1 MPRRVIPEGSA
12 IPAEHSA
19 MEPAIP
25 QVEDVLQ
32 FPCDHIFK
40 AFGPNDEDGRF
51 QAAVLAAV
59 CSVQPVPLDAVRPRP
74 SAQGAYLCVS
84 VVVRL
89 ESFVQLQANY
99 AALRAVPDLKY
110 LL

>member
-1 MPRRVIPEGSA
+1 
-12 IPAEHSA
+12 

-25 QVEDVLQ
+25 KVEDVLE

-59 CSVQPVPLDAVRPRP
+59 CSVQPVPLDAVRART
-74 SAQGAYLCVS
+74 SSQGAYLCVS
-84 VVVRL
+84 VVIRL
-89 ESFVQLQANY
+89 ENFAQLQANY
-99 AALRAVPDLKY
+99 TALRTVVGLKY

>member
-1 MPRRVIPEGSA
+1 
-12 IPAEHSA
+12 
-19 MEPAIP
+19 MEPTIP
-25 QVEDVLQ
+25 KIEDILE

-51 QAAVLAAV
+51 QAAVLDAV
-59 CSVQPVPLDAVRPRP
+59 CSVQPVPLDAVRPRM
-74 SAQGAYLCVS
+74 SSQGAYLCVT

-89 ESFVQLQANY
+89 ESFSQLEANY
-99 AALRAVPDLKY
+99 QALRAVPGLKY

>member
-1 MPRRVIPEGSA
+1 
-12 IPAEHSA
+12 
-19 MEPAIP
+19 MEPVTP
-25 QVEDVLQ
+25 KVEDVLQ

-59 CSVQPVPLDAVRPRP
+59 CSVQAVPLDAVRPRT
-74 SAQGAYLCVS
+74 SSQGAYLCVS

-89 ESFVQLQANY
+89 ESFAQLQANY
-99 AALRAVPDLKY
+99 EALRAVAGLKY

>member
-1 MPRRVIPEGSA
+1 MLSRMK
-12 IPAEHSA
+12 PAA
-19 MEPAIP
+19 PK
-25 QVEDVLQ
+25 VEDVLQ
-32 FPCDHIFK
+32 FPCDHVFK

-59 CSVQPVPLDAVRPRP
+59 CRVQPVPLDALRPRA
-74 SAQGAYLCVS
+74 STQGSYLCVS

-89 ESFVQLQANY
+89 ESFAQLQANY
-99 AALRAVPDLKY
+99 LALRGVADLKY